1 MDWQHDRIGSALRG
15 ENPTVL
21 ARLPG
26 AFAVL
31 GDVQWLPGYCVL
43 LTDEP
48 GVPSLTGLPLD
59 RQTQFLTS
67 MAVLGQAV
75 ESACSTL
82 DPAFRR
88 LNYDIL
94 GNTDAFLHAHV
105 WPRYS
110 WEPAER
116 LRKPVWLYPPDRWTS
131 PQHRAGPRHDAVRRA
146 ITDELVRR
154 GASPAA
160 R

>member
-1 MDWQHDRIGSALRG
+1 M
-15 ENPTVL
+15 VL

-43 LTDEP
+43 LVDEP
-48 GVPSLTGLPLD
+48 GVVSLESLPLA
-59 RQTQFLTS
+59 RQTEFLTS

-75 ESACSTL
+75 TAACSAL
-82 DPAFRR
+82 DPEFRR
-88 LNYDIL
+88 LNYEIL

-116 LRKPVWLYPPDRWTS
+116 VSRPVWLYPPERWTS
-131 PQHRAGPRHDAVRRA
+131 AASGRSGGSDVLRRL
-146 ITDELVRR
+146 ITDELLRR
-154 GASPAA
+154 GAAA
-160 R
+160 PSDG

>member
-1 MDWQHDRIGSALRG
+1 M
-15 ENPTVL
+15 VL

-43 LTDEP
+43 LVDEV
-48 GVPSLTGLPLD
+48 GVPSLESLPVP
-59 RQTQFLTS
+59 RQTEFLTS

-75 ESACSTL
+75 ASACVAL

-110 WEPAER
+110 WEPPER
-116 LRKPVWLYPPDRWTS
+116 AGTPVWLYPAERWTS
-131 PQHRAGPRHDAVRRA
+131 PEHRAGPRHDAVRRA
-146 ITDELVRR
+146 ITAELVRR
-154 GASPAA
+154 GATPPVG
-160 R
+160 